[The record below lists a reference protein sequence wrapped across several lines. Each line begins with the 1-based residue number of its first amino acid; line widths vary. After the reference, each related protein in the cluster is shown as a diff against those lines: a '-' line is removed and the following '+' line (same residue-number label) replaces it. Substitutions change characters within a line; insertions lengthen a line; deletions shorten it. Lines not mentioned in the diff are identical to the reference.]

1 MKVVTYLHVSYKNTA
16 HRPNSTKQPSLEQN
30 EIKKFL
36 SLLLNNSSLL
46 CRSAPLYTS
55 EALRGISDMS
65 QHYQHDVLIIGSGA
79 AGLTLAL
86 TLPEHLRI
94 AVLSKGNLSN
104 GSTYW
109 AQGGVAAVLDTTDTV
124 DSHVEDTLIAGG
136 GLCREDAVRFTV
148 EHSREAIQWLI
159 DQGVPFTRDD
169 ETHGEEHSFEFHLTR
184 EGGHS
189 HRRIIHAAD
198 ATGAAIFNTLLE
210 QTRKRSNVELLE
222 QRVAVDLITERKIGL
237 PGQRCLGAYVLNR
250 ESGEVDTYSS
260 RFVVLATGGAA
271 KVYLYTSNQDSAC
284 GDGIAMAWRAGCRV
298 GNLEFN
304 QFHPTCLYHPQAKSF
319 LITEAL
325 RGEGA
330 LLKLPNGERF
340 MPRFDERAELAPRDI
355 VARAIDHEMKRL
367 GIDCVYLDIS
377 HKPADFVK
385 THFPTVYERCLG
397 FGIDITREPIPV
409 VPAAHYT
416 CGGVLVDQH
425 GHTDVPGLYAI
436 GETSFTGLHGANRMA
451 SNSLLECFVYGRS
464 AAADIVSQ
472 LGKVQV
478 PPQLPDWDASQV
490 TDSDEDVIIAHN
502 WDELRRFMWDY
513 VGIVRTNKRLQRAE
527 HRVRLLLDEIDEFYS
542 NYKVSRDLIELRNL
556 AQVAELM
563 IHSAMQRKESRGLHY
578 TLDYPELLAEAKDT
592 ILQPPTYAD

>member
-1 MKVVTYLHVSYKNTA
+1 
-16 HRPNSTKQPSLEQN
+16 
-30 EIKKFL
+30 
-36 SLLLNNSSLL
+36 
-46 CRSAPLYTS
+46 
-55 EALRGISDMS
+55 MS
-65 QHYQHDVLIIGSGA
+65 QHYQHDVLVIGSGA

-86 TLPEHLRI
+86 TLPAHLRI
-94 AVLSKGNLSN
+94 AVLSKGELAN

-109 AQGGVAAVLDTTDTV
+109 AQGGVAAVLDDTDTV
-124 DSHVEDTLIAGG
+124 QSHVEDTLDAGG

-148 EHSREAIQWLI
+148 EHSREAIDWLI
-159 DQGVPFTRDD
+159 EQGVPFTRDD
-169 ETHGEEHSFEFHLTR
+169 EHAREDGGFEFHLTR

-198 ATGAAIFNTLLE
+198 ATGAAIFNTLLG
-210 QTRKRSNVELLE
+210 QARQRPNIELLE
-222 QRVAVDLITERKIGL
+222 QRVAVDLITERKLGL

-250 ESGEVDTYSS
+250 ASGEVDTYSA
-260 RFVVLATGGAA
+260 RFVVLACGGAA
-271 KVYLYTSNQDSAC
+271 KVYLYTSNPDGAC

-319 LITEAL
+319 LVTEAL

-330 LLKLPNGERF
+330 QLLLPNGQRF
-340 MPRFDERAELAPRDI
+340 MPRFDPRAELAPRDI

-377 HKPADFVK
+377 HKPAEFVK
-385 THFPTVYERCLG
+385 SHFPTVYERCLT

-416 CGGVLVDQH
+416 CGGVVVDQA
-425 GHTDVPGLYAI
+425 GHTDIPGLYAI

-451 SNSLLECFVYGRS
+451 SNSLLECFVYARS
-464 AAADIVSQ
+464 AAADICAQ
-472 LGKVQV
+472 LAQV
-478 PPQLPDWDASQV
+478 EMPSALPGWDASQV

-563 IHSAMQRKESRGLHY
+563 IRSAMLRHESRGLHY
-578 TLDYPELLAEAKDT
+578 TLDYPEQLPEARDT